1 MIKILHLL
9 LKVSVVQFLCC
20 VYASTAFHP
29 PASQPSL
36 SPVYTSMASF
46 SPGIQMSRGQV
57 HNKLIIALII
67 SSSSLGLIVFCCLCF
82 WAVYRSKQFPKPTK
96 NSESGISLPKKG
108 FVQSFDYKTLEKAT
122 CGFKDSN
129 LIGRGGFGFV
139 YKACLDNHTL
149 AAVKKIE
156 NVSQEAKREFQNEV
170 DLLSKIHH
178 PNIISLLG
186 HTSEISSSFIVY
198 ELMEKGSLDAQLH
211 GPSRGS
217 ALTWHMRMK
226 IALDTARGVEYLHE
240 RCRPPVI
247 HRDIKSSNILLDSSF
262 NAKISDFGLAV
273 TNGMHGKNN
282 IKLSG
287 TLGYV
292 APEYLLDGKLTD
304 KSDVY
309 SFGVVLLE
317 LLLGRRPVEKL
328 SSVQCQSL
336 VTWAMPQL
344 TDRSKLPKIVDPVIK
359 DTMDHKHLYQ
369 VAAVAVLCVQPEP
382 SYRPLIT
389 DVLHSLVPLVPVE
402 LGGTLRLV
410 IDSMASSML
419 SLGSTSLLPR
429 VINKDKLKLG
439 TSGSNP
445 FLKAKSFS
453 RVTMSVTVKP
463 SRFEGITMAP
473 PDPILGVSE
482 AFKAD
487 TNELKLN
494 LGVGA
499 YRTEE
504 LQPYVLNVV
513 KKAENLMLERG
524 DNKEY
529 LPIEGLAAFNK
540 ATAELLFGAGH
551 PVIKEQKV
559 ATIQGLSGT
568 GSLRLAAALIERYFP
583 GAKVL
588 ISAPT
593 WGNHKNIF
601 NDAKV
606 PWSEYRY
613 YDPKTIGLDFE
624 GMIADIKEAPE
635 GSFILLHGCA
645 HNPTGID
652 PTPEQWVKIA
662 DVIQEKNHIPFFDVA
677 YQGFASGSL
686 DEDAAS
692 VRLFAERGMEFF
704 VAQSYSKNLGL
715 YAERIGAINVVCS
728 SADAATRVKSQLKRI
743 ARPMYSNPPVH
754 GARIVANVVGD
765 AAMFNEWKAEME
777 MMAGRIK
784 TVRQQLYDS
793 LVSKDKSGK
802 DWSFILKQIGMFSF
816 TGLNK
821 AQSDNMT
828 DKWHVYMTKD
838 GRISL
843 AGLSMAKCEYLADAI
858 IDSYHNAL
866 LYWETPIEL

>member
-1 MIKILHLL
+1 
-9 LKVSVVQFLCC
+9 
-20 VYASTAFHP
+20 
-29 PASQPSL
+29 
-36 SPVYTSMASF
+36 MAS
-46 SPGIQMSRGQV
+46 
-57 HNKLIIALII
+57 L
-67 SSSSLGLIVFCCLCF
+67 
-82 WAVYRSKQFPKPTK
+82 
-96 NSESGISLPKKG
+96 
-108 FVQSFDYKTLEKAT
+108 
-122 CGFKDSN
+122 
-129 LIGRGGFGFV
+129 
-139 YKACLDNHTL
+139 
-149 AAVKKIE
+149 
-156 NVSQEAKREFQNEV
+156 
-170 DLLSKIHH
+170 
-178 PNIISLLG
+178 
-186 HTSEISSSFIVY
+186 
-198 ELMEKGSLDAQLH
+198 
-211 GPSRGS
+211 
-217 ALTWHMRMK
+217 
-226 IALDTARGVEYLHE
+226 
-240 RCRPPVI
+240 
-247 HRDIKSSNILLDSSF
+247 
-262 NAKISDFGLAV
+262 
-273 TNGMHGKNN
+273 
-282 IKLSG
+282 
-287 TLGYV
+287 
-292 APEYLLDGKLTD
+292 
-304 KSDVY
+304 
-309 SFGVVLLE
+309 
-317 LLLGRRPVEKL
+317 
-328 SSVQCQSL
+328 
-336 VTWAMPQL
+336 
-344 TDRSKLPKIVDPVIK
+344 
-359 DTMDHKHLYQ
+359 
-369 VAAVAVLCVQPEP
+369 
-382 SYRPLIT
+382 
-389 DVLHSLVPLVPVE
+389 
-402 LGGTLRLV
+402 
-410 IDSMASSML
+410 ML

-429 VINKDKLKLG
+429 EINKDKLKLG
-439 TSGSNP
+439 TSASNP

-453 RVTMSVTVKP
+453 RVTMTVAVKP

-487 TNELKLN
+487 TNGMKLN

-551 PVIKEQKV
+551 PVIKKQRV

-583 GAKVL
+583 GAKVV
-588 ISAPT
+588 ISSPT

-765 AAMFNEWKAEME
+765 VTMFSEWKAEME

-784 TVRQQLYDS
+784 TVRQELYDS

-843 AGLSMAKCEYLADAI
+843 AGLSLAKCEYLADAI

>member
-1 MIKILHLL
+1 MYGFEY
-9 LKVSVVQFLCC
+9 VE
-20 VYASTAFHP
+20 
-29 PASQPSL
+29 
-36 SPVYTSMASF
+36 
-46 SPGIQMSRGQV
+46 
-57 HNKLIIALII
+57 
-67 SSSSLGLIVFCCLCF
+67 
-82 WAVYRSKQFPKPTK
+82 
-96 NSESGISLPKKG
+96 ESGISISKKG
-108 FVQSFDYKTLEKAT
+108 SVQSFDYKTLEKAT
-122 CGFKDSN
+122 GGFRDSN
-129 LIGRGGFGFV
+129 LVGRGGFGFV

-170 DLLSKIHH
+170 DLLSKIQH

-186 HTSEISSSFIVY
+186 YTSEISSSFIVY
-198 ELMEKGSLDAQLH
+198 ELMEKGSLDGLLH

-309 SFGVVLLE
+309 AFGVVLLE

-389 DVLHSLVPLVPVE
+389 DVLHSLVPLVP
-402 LGGTLRLV
+402 
-410 IDSMASSML
+410 
-419 SLGSTSLLPR
+419 
-429 VINKDKLKLG
+429 DKLKLG

-453 RVTMSVTVKP
+453 RVTMSVVVKS

-686 DEDAAS
+686 DEDASS

-784 TVRQQLYDS
+784 TVRQKLYDS

-828 DKWHVYMTKD
+828 NKWHVYMTKD